1 MFLAKFQQVTSDKFE
16 ADKNGNNPFIGEILA
31 GTATGSL
38 INGTIFQRDGLKT
51 NTLYACDNFVDD
63 EYPVDQNGKT
73 IYRTRILDKVSLLE
87 YQALSNTLGAGKL
100 NLPTVANG
108 STKETATPKVAKV

>member
-38 INGTIFQRDGLKT
+38 MNGTVFMRDGLEA
-51 NTLYACDNFVDD
+51 NTLYACDNFVDS
-63 EYPVDQNGKT
+63 EYPDNIQ
-73 IYRTRILDKVSLLE
+73 TRILGKVSFSE
-87 YQALSNTLGAGKL
+87 YNTLSKELGAGKL

-108 STKETATPKVAKV
+108 SNEPAPEKKVAKV